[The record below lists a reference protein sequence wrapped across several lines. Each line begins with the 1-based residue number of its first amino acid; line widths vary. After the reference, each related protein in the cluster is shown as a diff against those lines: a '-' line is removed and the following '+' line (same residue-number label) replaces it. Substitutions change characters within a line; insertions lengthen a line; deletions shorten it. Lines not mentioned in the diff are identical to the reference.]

1 MQENLFVCVPKDHE
15 LATHKSLTFA
25 DINGF
30 NFLLRT
36 ELGFW
41 DALCREKMPASKF
54 LVQTDNAVF
63 DELVRASSLPCF
75 STDYGNLQD
84 GYPERVNIPLAD
96 EEAHVIFYLA
106 KKS

>member
-36 ELGFW
+36 EFGFW
-41 DALCREKMPASKF
+41 DTLCREK
-54 LVQTDNAVF
+54 NA
-63 DELVRASSLPCF
+63 
-75 STDYGNLQD
+75 
-84 GYPERVNIPLAD
+84 
-96 EEAHVIFYLA
+96 EAHITFYLA
-106 KKS
+106 KR